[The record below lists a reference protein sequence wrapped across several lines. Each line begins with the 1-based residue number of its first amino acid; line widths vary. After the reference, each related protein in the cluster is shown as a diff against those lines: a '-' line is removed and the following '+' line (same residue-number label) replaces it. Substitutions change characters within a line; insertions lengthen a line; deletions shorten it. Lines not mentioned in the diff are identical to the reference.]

1 MFKSY
6 SMDLAGRTL
15 TIETGK
21 MAGLANASVLVKYG
35 ETTVLVNVTAS
46 KEPKEGIDFFPLS
59 VEYNERQYAVGKIPG
74 SFQKREGKPSEKAIL
89 TSRAIDRPI
98 RPLFPKDFRNDVVV
112 DCLVLS
118 VDQDCSP
125 EICAMIG
132 SSAALSISDIPFGGP
147 TGSVSVGYVDGEVVI
162 NPNAEQRAKSLLNLT
177 LAGTMEKIAMIE
189 AGAYEIKNDVYH
201 EQEIGMNMAR
211 TYLDENMILEKSEGK
226 WYYTIKFSGTDYM
239 NNHRICLNGKEV
251 DAEVVSEDKSKH
263 TIELKFETDSV
274 TPNLSTK
281 IYVDAMERDVEFDV
295 IPKEDTLNLVEAI
308 EEPVEKV
315 EAESTSQENEKTS
328 EETKNEEVKENST
341 KEKTSNKTIF
351 IGIGAVIVIAIIV
364 LVLKKSK
371 K

>member
-1 MFKSY
+1 MKKIKSLFLITMFSLIM
-6 SMDLAGRTL
+6 SVQ
-15 TIETGK
+15 TIV
-21 MAGLANASVLVKYG
+21 A
-35 ETTVLVNVTAS
+35 
-46 KEPKEGIDFFPLS
+46 
-59 VEYNERQYAVGKIPG
+59 
-74 SFQKREGKPSEKAIL
+74 
-89 TSRAIDRPI
+89 
-98 RPLFPKDFRNDVVV
+98 
-112 DCLVLS
+112 
-118 VDQDCSP
+118 
-125 EICAMIG
+125 
-132 SSAALSISDIPFGGP
+132 SAAQLSELESGI
-147 TGSVSVGYVDGEVVI
+147 
-162 NPNAEQRAKSLLNLT
+162 
-177 LAGTMEKIAMIE
+177 
-189 AGAYEIKNDVYH
+189 YEIKNDVYH

-351 IGIGAVIVIAIIV
+351 IGIGTVIVIAIIA

>member
-1 MFKSY
+1 MKKIKSLFLITMFSLIM
-6 SMDLAGRTL
+6 SVQ
-15 TIETGK
+15 TIV
-21 MAGLANASVLVKYG
+21 A
-35 ETTVLVNVTAS
+35 
-46 KEPKEGIDFFPLS
+46 
-59 VEYNERQYAVGKIPG
+59 
-74 SFQKREGKPSEKAIL
+74 
-89 TSRAIDRPI
+89 
-98 RPLFPKDFRNDVVV
+98 
-112 DCLVLS
+112 
-118 VDQDCSP
+118 
-125 EICAMIG
+125 
-132 SSAALSISDIPFGGP
+132 SAAQLSELESGI
-147 TGSVSVGYVDGEVVI
+147 
-162 NPNAEQRAKSLLNLT
+162 
-177 LAGTMEKIAMIE
+177 
-189 AGAYEIKNDVYH
+189 YEIKNDVYH

-251 DAEVVSEDKSKH
+251 DAEVVSEDESKH

-295 IPKEDTLNLVEAI
+295 IPKEDTLTLVKAI

-315 EAESTSQENEKTS
+315 EAESTSQEDEKTS

-351 IGIGAVIVIAIIV
+351 IGIGAVIVIAIIA

>member
-1 MFKSY
+1 MKKIKSLFLIAMFSLIM
-6 SMDLAGRTL
+6 SVQTL
-15 TIETGK
+15 V
-21 MAGLANASVLVKYG
+21 A
-35 ETTVLVNVTAS
+35 
-46 KEPKEGIDFFPLS
+46 
-59 VEYNERQYAVGKIPG
+59 
-74 SFQKREGKPSEKAIL
+74 
-89 TSRAIDRPI
+89 
-98 RPLFPKDFRNDVVV
+98 
-112 DCLVLS
+112 
-118 VDQDCSP
+118 
-125 EICAMIG
+125 
-132 SSAALSISDIPFGGP
+132 SAAQLSELESGI
-147 TGSVSVGYVDGEVVI
+147 
-162 NPNAEQRAKSLLNLT
+162 
-177 LAGTMEKIAMIE
+177 
-189 AGAYEIKNDVYH
+189 YEIKNDVYH

-251 DAEVVSEDKSKH
+251 KAEVVSEDESKH

-315 EAESTSQENEKTS
+315 EAESTSQEDEKTS
-328 EETKNEEVKENST
+328 EETKNKEVKENST

-351 IGIGAVIVIAIIV
+351 IGIGAVIVIAIIE

>member
-1 MFKSY
+1 MKKIKSLFLITMFSLIM
-6 SMDLAGRTL
+6 SVQ
-15 TIETGK
+15 TIV
-21 MAGLANASVLVKYG
+21 A
-35 ETTVLVNVTAS
+35 
-46 KEPKEGIDFFPLS
+46 
-59 VEYNERQYAVGKIPG
+59 
-74 SFQKREGKPSEKAIL
+74 
-89 TSRAIDRPI
+89 
-98 RPLFPKDFRNDVVV
+98 
-112 DCLVLS
+112 
-118 VDQDCSP
+118 
-125 EICAMIG
+125 
-132 SSAALSISDIPFGGP
+132 SAAQLSELESGI
-147 TGSVSVGYVDGEVVI
+147 
-162 NPNAEQRAKSLLNLT
+162 
-177 LAGTMEKIAMIE
+177 
-189 AGAYEIKNDVYH
+189 YEIKNDVYH

-251 DAEVVSEDKSKH
+251 DAEVVSEDESKH

-351 IGIGAVIVIAIIV
+351 IGIGAVIVIAIIA

>member
-1 MFKSY
+1 MKKIKSLFLITMFSLIM
-6 SMDLAGRTL
+6 SVQ
-15 TIETGK
+15 TIV
-21 MAGLANASVLVKYG
+21 A
-35 ETTVLVNVTAS
+35 
-46 KEPKEGIDFFPLS
+46 
-59 VEYNERQYAVGKIPG
+59 
-74 SFQKREGKPSEKAIL
+74 
-89 TSRAIDRPI
+89 
-98 RPLFPKDFRNDVVV
+98 
-112 DCLVLS
+112 
-118 VDQDCSP
+118 
-125 EICAMIG
+125 
-132 SSAALSISDIPFGGP
+132 SAAQLSELESGI
-147 TGSVSVGYVDGEVVI
+147 
-162 NPNAEQRAKSLLNLT
+162 
-177 LAGTMEKIAMIE
+177 
-189 AGAYEIKNDVYH
+189 YEIKNDVYH

-251 DAEVVSEDKSKH
+251 DAEVVSEDESKH

-328 EETKNEEVKENST
+328 EETKNKEVKENST

-351 IGIGAVIVIAIIV
+351 IGIGAVIVIAIIA

>member
-1 MFKSY
+1 MKKIKSLFLITMFSLIM
-6 SMDLAGRTL
+6 SVQ
-15 TIETGK
+15 TIV
-21 MAGLANASVLVKYG
+21 A
-35 ETTVLVNVTAS
+35 
-46 KEPKEGIDFFPLS
+46 
-59 VEYNERQYAVGKIPG
+59 
-74 SFQKREGKPSEKAIL
+74 
-89 TSRAIDRPI
+89 
-98 RPLFPKDFRNDVVV
+98 
-112 DCLVLS
+112 
-118 VDQDCSP
+118 
-125 EICAMIG
+125 
-132 SSAALSISDIPFGGP
+132 SAAQLSELESGI
-147 TGSVSVGYVDGEVVI
+147 
-162 NPNAEQRAKSLLNLT
+162 
-177 LAGTMEKIAMIE
+177 
-189 AGAYEIKNDVYH
+189 YEIKNDVYH
-201 EQEIGMNMAR
+201 EQELGMNMAR

-251 DAEVVSEDKSKH
+251 DAEVVSEDESKH

-351 IGIGAVIVIAIIV
+351 IGIGSVVVIAIIA
-364 LVLKKSK
+364 LVVRKIKK
-371 K
+371 